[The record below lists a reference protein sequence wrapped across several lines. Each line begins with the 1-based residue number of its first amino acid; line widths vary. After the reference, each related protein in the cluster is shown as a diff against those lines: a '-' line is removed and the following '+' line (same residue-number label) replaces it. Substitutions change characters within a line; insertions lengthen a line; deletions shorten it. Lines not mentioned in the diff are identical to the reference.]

1 MLVYNRYSKNRIII
15 ANLKKINT
23 LPQQEIKQILHTI
36 ETFCNFIVPTEAE
49 YREAIAEEERLVIIR
64 EENRIRNEFI
74 ENLQRN
80 AIIAAAK
87 AGDIS
92 AVRYMTFHC

>member
-1 MLVYNRYSKNRIII
+1 MLVYNRYSRNHIII

-23 LPQQEIKQILHTI
+23 LPPQEIKQILHTI
-36 ETFCNFIVPTEAE
+36 DTFCNFIVPTEAE
-49 YREAIAEEERLVIIR
+49 YREALAEEERLVAIR
-64 EENRIRNEFI
+64 EENYIRHTLI
-74 ENLQRN
+74 ENRHHN